1 MQKDSSTLRAYLNA
15 RLRRGKAGVDTEA
28 PPDHKRGVA
37 RRIWSVTIVI
47 CFLISLN
54 TCVLAQ
60 SAPPSEYE
68 IKAACLYN
76 FAKLIEWP
84 ENAFENDDI
93 PFFIGVLGEDPF
105 GGALER
111 VIQDRTIGE
120 RKIAIRRSS
129 GHASCQLLFIS
140 SSESENISSVLKTIE
155 GRHVVT
161 VGEFDDFVD
170 QGGVIELFIED
181 NKVRFSVNVDAAK
194 RAGVTMDSDLLRL
207 STVVE
212 KDTTDTTSQRPLE

>member
-15 RLRRGKAGVDTEA
+15 RLRRGRAGVDTEA

-105 GGALER
+105 GG
-111 VIQDRTIGE
+111 
-120 RKIAIRRSS
+120 
-129 GHASCQLLFIS
+129 
-140 SSESENISSVLKTIE
+140 
-155 GRHVVT
+155 
-161 VGEFDDFVD
+161 
-170 QGGVIELFIED
+170 VIELFIED